1 MPLLQSPYV
10 NIYVHV
16 VDHSMYCHHSR
27 VSLAYGSCLGSS
39 MEMLYASRM
48 PSQLLRLA
56 LIGRKQNI
64 VSSMSL
70 GCATHAVLKEM
81 SSLAKASC
89 ITDCHAAPSAPGMAN
104 K

>member
-10 NIYVHV
+10 KIYVHM

-70 GCATHAVLKEM
+70 GCATHAMLKAM
-81 SSLAKASC
+81 
-89 ITDCHAAPSAPGMAN
+89 
-104 K
+104 